1 MHKPATLPD
10 SASARAIA
18 TPPRSPGRCPER
30 SLTVTGSPLPRA
42 AARATATARAGSAR
56 SAAPAPVLHTLGT
69 GQPMLMSIRSA
80 PAAATVSAAEAITS
94 GSCPNSCTDTGCSSG
109 WMRRSSRQVRSLR

>member
-1 MHKPATLPD
+1 MP
-10 SASARAIA
+10 A
-18 TPPRSPGRCPER
+18 TPPSNTSRRATSSPLRSPGRCPER

-42 AARATATARAGSAR
+42 AARATATARAGSSS

-80 PAAATVSAAEAITS
+80 PAAATCSAAEAITS
-94 GSCPNSCTDTGCSSG
+94 GSWPNSCTDTGCSSG
-109 WMRRSSRQVRSLR
+109 WMRNSSRQVRSLR